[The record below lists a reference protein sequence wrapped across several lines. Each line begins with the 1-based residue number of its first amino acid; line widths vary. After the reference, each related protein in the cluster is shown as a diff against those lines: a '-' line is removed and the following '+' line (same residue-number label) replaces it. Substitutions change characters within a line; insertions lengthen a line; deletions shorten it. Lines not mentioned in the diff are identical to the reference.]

1 MLYYAM
7 LRSLVPSLR
16 GPDRHYKSQQKIMK
30 HKTVGTELLAAVAQL
45 EFEVMSLKAA
55 PKLCSDSRDTD
66 GLRKTVP
73 ATENV
78 RTVFT
83 CTDNE
88 GGSISRVRVRVT

>member
-1 MLYYAM
+1 
-7 LRSLVPSLR
+7 
-16 GPDRHYKSQQKIMK
+16 MK
-30 HKTVGTELLAAVAQL
+30 NKTVGTAIAAVAQL

-88 GGSISRVRVRVT
+88 GGSISRVRVRAA